1 MMGSDFWNALY
12 IYIEMPKLEELH
24 THEFKEKCNTSYC
37 NVLSRL
43 FDERP
48 RMTNE
53 KKRYII
59 IRRIRRSERSH
70 QIVLIWFTDRQTDR
84 QRVHIC

>member
-1 MMGSDFWNALY
+1 MMGSNLLNTLY

-24 THEFKEKCNTSYC
+24 THEWKEKYNLSYY

-59 IRRIRRSERSH
+59 IRRITAQSEAIRLYWYGS
-70 QIVLIWFTDRQTDR
+70 QTDR
-84 QRVHIC
+84 